1 MDPQDKFFFAASND
15 NLLYLKEVA
24 DEAGFT
30 HALRDKDG
38 RTPLIRAAARNATT
52 VMEYLIQ
59 QGADVNAC
67 DPEHKYTGLMEAAC
81 YNHADAAQM
90 LLDAEADINMVNKN
104 GRTALMEAV
113 IAQATD
119 TLQVLATH
127 PDTDFSIAD
136 PEGRNIDAW
145 IDNVGTSDMAQ
156 IIAHGR
162 AQQEMNK
169 HLKRKE
175 LSSTE
180 IQASKNKQHNLRRYI
195 KTPKR

>member
-1 MDPQDKFFFAASND
+1 MEPQDKFFFAASND
-15 NLLYLKEVA
+15 NLLYLKQIA

-38 RTPLIRAAARNATT
+38 RTPLIRAATRNATT
-52 VMEYLIQ
+52 VLEYLIQ

-67 DPEHKYTGLMEAAC
+67 DPDHKYTGLMEAAC
-81 YNHADAAQM
+81 YNHAEAAQM

-127 PDTDFSIAD
+127 KDIDFSIAD

-145 IDNVGTSDMAQ
+145 IDEMGTSDMAQ

-175 LSSTE
+175 RSDAE
-180 IQASKNKQHNLRRYI
+180 IQAGKNKQHNLRRYI
-195 KTPKR
+195 KSPKR